1 MGMPGM
7 TNEAAAAYAAA
18 GIEVTQDKA
27 DNSKMTVAEFRNKI
41 NHITHYYDKYDIDSF
56 LQDNSID
63 LKTKFSTLLGKF
75 VADLIDYS
83 KIDEILKEM
92 K

>member
-7 TNEAAAAYAAA
+7 TNEAVAAYAATGDEA
-18 GIEVTQDKA
+18 KQDKA

-41 NHITHYYDKYDIDSF
+41 NHITHYYDKYDIDDF
-56 LQDNSID
+56 LLDNSID
-63 LKTKFSTLLGKF
+63 LKLKFSVLFGKF
-75 VADLIDYS
+75 IANLIDYN
-83 KIDEILKEM
+83 KIDEVLKEM